1 MSDISKIINFLNS
14 KFDDCRVAVEIKT
27 EEGEITVADYEDKIK
42 ETITQA
48 GIEIEKEEHE

>member
-14 KFDDCRVAVEIKT
+14 KFDDCWVAVEIKT
-27 EEGEITVADYEDKIK
+27 EGGEITVADYEDKIK
-42 ETITQA
+42 ETIIQA